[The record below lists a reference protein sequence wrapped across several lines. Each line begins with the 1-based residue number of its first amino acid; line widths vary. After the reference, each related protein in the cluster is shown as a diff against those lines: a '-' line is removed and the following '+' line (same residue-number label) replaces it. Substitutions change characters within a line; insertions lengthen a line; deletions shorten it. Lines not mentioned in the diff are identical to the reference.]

1 MELKIESQKQL
12 ELIITHTL
20 NQYNDCVIEFKVE
33 DFDKPIVMVSTEI
46 PNGYI
51 LLSMMIGNHS
61 LGDAIPIHDKE
72 MKHKW
77 INECLKHT
85 KEIVITSIMVTIKQN
100 KDDIIRSKS
109 FDDFV
114 DELEDEFQTCK
125 LDPEGYNEIIDYRE
139 DYLTKH
145 NRMKITQT
153 PVKLSSQGKM
163 QAKFQFNNFLN
174 KDNMN
179 KIIISFTTIVPDCN
193 HEFILDLII
202 DKIYVYGRTFIS
214 FVLSRPDF
222 LDEEMEL
229 KSMEDNMMEYNS
241 KYKKSHDEIH
251 EIFDNMFNY
260 AYRQAELV
268 SGEKV
273 NIYFYSNCKVIK

>member
-1 MELKIESQKQL
+1 MELKIESREQL
-12 ELIITHTL
+12 KLIVKHTL
-20 NQYNDCVIEFKVE
+20 NQYNDCVIELKA
-33 DFDKPIVMVSTEI
+33 DNFDKPLFIISTEI
-46 PNGYI
+46 PNGDI
-51 LLSMMIGNHS
+51 LLSMMVGYHS
-61 LGDAIPIHDKE
+61 MGDSFSVCDKE
-72 MKHKW
+72 MKNEW
-77 INECLKHT
+77 IDNCLSPMN
-85 KEIVITSIMVTIKQN
+85 EIVITSIIVTIKQN
-100 KDDIIRSKS
+100 KDDINDNPS

-114 DELEDEFQTCK
+114 DELEDEFEVCK
-125 LDPEGYNEIIDYRE
+125 LTPEGYNEIIDYRE

-153 PVKLSSQGKM
+153 PVKLSGQGKM

-241 KYKKSHDEIH
+241 KYKKSHEEIH
-251 EIFDNMFNY
+251 EIFDKMFDY

-268 SGEKV
+268 SDEKV